1 MEIEYEKKL
10 NMIKTKMFKEEKK
23 DSFLMHPRNG
33 VENILRN
40 KLEMCDKFEK
50 FQVLLQIIT

>member
-50 FQVLLQIIT
+50 F